1 MNTASERCLVAP
13 NKKGHTC
20 LLYSNTDQ
28 CMSPD
33 SRLQS
38 MNRTEQNKK
47 IKQWKLT
54 DKTL

>member
-33 SRLQS
+33 SPLQS

-47 IKQWKLT
+47 IKQ
-54 DKTL
+54 